1 MEELTYYNES
11 ARICGKVMNLLQQK
25 LQEGNFPLDVL
36 ELSTFG
42 NEQILLETNAIYKKI
57 KDKGIA
63 SPVSISLNNCLGNFL
78 YDHTN
83 PTSDLNKVNKGDIVK
98 IDFGVSI
105 SGCIAQIGE
114 TFLTGGENDGEI
126 QKSLEFLDTLAKRH
140 IAECMKSSETNDEL
154 RIRIESK
161 CTENNVFPVENCI
174 SYEQKRGHIQSSDS
188 KYVILNYK
196 KYYDDNDNLVSE
208 QNTCFEFE
216 ENEVYTIDLSV
227 IPIDD
232 DDDAEIKYNE
242 SDNAHLY
249 RFNDTHYSLKL
260 KSSRLFYSEA
270 KSKHANYKF
279 DISAYKG
286 NVKHRMGINECYENS
301 ILDPFPITFVTK
313 KNGKMVHVLSKKF
326 TVIVKD
332 DSCYFLRYSTKK

>member
-1 MEELTYYNES
+1 MEERTYYNES
-11 ARICGKVMNLLQQK
+11 AQICGKVMNQLQLK
-25 LQEGNFPLDVL
+25 LREGNFPLDIL

-42 NEQILLETNAIYKKI
+42 NEQILVETNSIYKKI

-63 SPVSISLNNCLGNFL
+63 SPVSISLNNCMGNFL

-83 PTSDLNKVNKGDIVK
+83 PNSEFNKIKKGDIVK

-114 TFLTGGENDGEI
+114 TFLTGGENDEKI
-126 QKSLEFLDTLAKRH
+126 QKSLDFLDTLPKEV
-140 IAECMKSSETNDEL
+140 AECMVPYETNDEL

-161 CTENNVFPVENCI
+161 CTENGVFPVENCI
-174 SYEQKRGHIQSSDS
+174 SYEQKRGHIQASDS
-188 KYVILNYK
+188 KYMILNYK

-208 QNTCFEFE
+208 QNLCFEFE
-216 ENEVYTIDLSV
+216 ENEVYTVELSV
-227 IPIDD
+227 IPTEDEDD
-232 DDDAEIKYNE
+232 SEVKYNE
-242 SDNAHLY
+242 SDDVHMY

-260 KSSRLFYSEA
+260 KSSRLFYSEV

-279 DISAYKG
+279 DISGFKT
-286 NVKHRMGINECYENS
+286 NVKHRMGINECYENN
-301 ILDPFPITFVTK
+301 ILDPYPIIFVKT
-313 KNGKMVHVLSKKF
+313 KNGKNLPVLSKKF

-332 DSCYFLRYSTKK
+332 GSCYFLKYK